1 MKNLFADRLTCA
13 LNLTLVEGEAGEGQR
28 SPASSVNKQGRCRV
42 ILSNVFSSFIMKRSP
57 KLSGTAFKKRRKEE
71 EEKLAQSRGM

>member
-28 SPASSVNKQGRCRV
+28 IPATSINKQGRCV
-42 ILSNVFSSFIMKRSP
+42 IFSNVFFH
-57 KLSGTAFKKRRKEE
+57 L
-71 EEKLAQSRGM
+71 L